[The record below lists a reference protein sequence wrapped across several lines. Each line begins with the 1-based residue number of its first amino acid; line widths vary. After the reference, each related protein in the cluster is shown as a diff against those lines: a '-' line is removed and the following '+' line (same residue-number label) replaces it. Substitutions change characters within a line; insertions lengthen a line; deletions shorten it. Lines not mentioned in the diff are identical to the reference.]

1 MFVINKD
8 FFPFF
13 VCSRTVAICFDLYY
27 LFHKYTSYF
36 QYNHKKKL
44 LQTFFQFWLISELN
58 DAFFKSYSYAE
69 LINGSKNYS
78 SGWVRIHKK
87 AGVVIADISLYF
99 KNALSIASHQLLGAG
114 TLEDIGCSPGEISA
128 QSGAISSH
136 QHCAIYLTA
145 DGFNGLTIYPAETV
159 TVGDDFRTQL
169 VWFAD

>member
-1 MFVINKD
+1 MTGVF
-8 FFPFF
+8 
-13 VCSRTVAICFDLYY
+13 
-27 LFHKYTSYF
+27 YTRKREKIFKRGIRLS
-36 QYNHKKKL
+36 
-44 LQTFFQFWLISELN
+44 SELN

-69 LINGSKNYS
+69 LINGSTNYS

-99 KNALSIASHQLLGAG
+99 ANALSAASHQILGKE
-114 TLEDIGCSPGEISA
+114 TLASIGCTPRESV

-136 QHCAIYLTA
+136 QNCAIYLTA
-145 DGFNGLTIYPAETV
+145 DTANGITIYPAETV

>member
-1 MFVINKD
+1 M
-8 FFPFF
+8 
-13 VCSRTVAICFDLYY
+13 
-27 LFHKYTSYF
+27 
-36 QYNHKKKL
+36 
-44 LQTFFQFWLISELN
+44 N

-99 KNALSIASHQLLGAG
+99 ASALSAASHQLLGKE
-114 TLEDIGCSPGEISA
+114 TLASIGCTPRESV

-136 QHCAIYLTA
+136 QNCAIYLTVDTA
-145 DGFNGLTIYPAETV
+145 NGITIYPAETV